1 MRSLPIFLMALA
13 PMVWA
18 DRATQTWMASP
29 GSAEWSTTAPNWDAG
44 VAWGQSNL
52 AVFAESSITNIVV
65 PGTTHVYRLTF
76 NQGNWSFTGNGR
88 IVADMYGPGTDKDKD
103 ANLALDVAAGASVD
117 FSVPI
122 MNKYGYNF
130 NLYGSGTVTLNANA
144 YLFRTGVNGGTL
156 RIVNARLTTAKMQ
169 RFRSPS
175 TGTAKLYFDG
185 ASLAPCNGNI
195 MLGETDNE
203 FDDVTVGAGGL
214 TFTTHP
220 SHTAVSFLNL
230 KHHMRP
236 ADDLGDAIDGGVTMA
251 GTYNFYIAS
260 PTCDLRGG
268 FKFLSGKSYLRYA
281 AGVGTGP
288 IYLDAPL
295 YATNAVVLT
304 NPDGVAMMLPNEI
317 IFNTNGVLGIVGG
330 TGHIEFTNVTFAA
343 DNESRRVVLTSK
355 TGGGT
360 ARYAA
365 AAGNVPFGGFSLSGG
380 IALKADGDT
389 WTAHASAASPFVSA
403 SVSDTRPVVVG
414 TGGLVF
420 DTNGQDLSLGA
431 ILEFPV
437 VTITNWLDETMFE
450 NGSFESGSSGWTF
463 GGGKAGDT
471 DVRSNGGPFDGGLSD
486 YQTPYGSKYVQVRSK
501 GGYIQRK
508 FRVPETGEW
517 HILFEYANRYNND
530 PDGLLTW
537 GVYIDG
543 EPLREK
549 ANDGLGNHGFIT
561 YNSPAV
567 MLEAGVDHTFRFET
581 GENID
586 QTYGYDSML
595 VDGVRFARSD
605 VVVNTGSFTKQ
616 GQGTLVV
623 PFLDKPGT
631 VNVQA
636 GRLEADGLFESN
648 TVNVAS
654 GATFAFRS
662 PWEVYVPNASFE
674 DDATDLTGVD
684 RGFSYSC
691 RISGWTLVG
700 GSSYRVVPGWLENG
714 SMASQSGPYTTNGT
728 HAAYLRPS
736 CSISAPV
743 YVSRAGSYEL
753 SFEHVSRWGGE
764 NDSVSKGRMLTITAT
779 IDGNTVVV
787 VPPRDYV
794 AQPPFVRVSGTV
806 ALSAG
811 CHELKIE
818 TDDANGTLP
827 LENTSITSGTMVFI
841 DNVRLVGE
849 PVGFPDLG
857 ATWNFASGAT
867 VDVGDADIVLDKVYV
882 NGVRIRGGAGAFRAA
897 GLNVLGTGSF
907 RSGPPSGFRVLFK

>member
-1 MRSLPIFLMALA
+1 MYKRDGDDYTHGHSVVSDGYGYSGDYMYLHINVGYSRKDWNIWYNMFGEAVVEGSHEWDYVWTSIVNIHPTVAGHVVSGRVLSSAGVPLSGATVRLYNSSSIQVASTATNAKGIYSFRISTSGQYAVTASKGSVASLSVSVDMLDLPVGGSYERGGDTGNKGGVDLTLEVNDEWDPGDDTASGGTWLA
-13 PMVWA
+13 PATAVQIHGQHTLSSTDLCDFFRISMTAGWTYVFETTGA
-18 DRATQTWMASP
+18 DDTY
-29 GSAEWSTTAPNWDAG
+29 GELYKSTTADSSGRVVYNDDGGDGGNFKLTYTPSSSGTYYLRVRQYSGQNDSYFLKYSCSSPQPATYLKVEGCYPHAYNTLPSDAVDLADARVDCDG
-44 VAWGQSNL
+44 VWSVSLDDTSWGATL
-52 AVFAESSITNIVV
+52 K
-65 PGTTHVYRLTF
+65 TTGGSGDGWFY
-76 NQGNWSFTGNGR
+76 
-88 IVADMYGPGTDKDKD
+88 
-103 ANLALDVAAGASVD
+103 
-117 FSVPI
+117 FSVPQ
-122 MNKYGYNF
+122 NTGYNRRCVF
-130 NLYGSGTVTLNANA
+130 TVSSGSFVAYKHVTQYGPLGE
-144 YLFRTGVNGGTL
+144 RPTGVKVTFGKNGGT
-156 RIVNARLTTAKMQ
+156 
-169 RFRSPS
+169 
-175 TGTAKLYFDG
+175 
-185 ASLAPCNGNI
+185 
-195 MLGETDNE
+195 
-203 FDDVTVGAGGL
+203 GG
-214 TFTTHP
+214 
-220 SHTAVSFLNL
+220 SDSVSAVSGQA
-230 KHHMRP
+230 MP
-236 ADDLGDAIDGGVTMA
+236 A
-251 GTYNFYIAS
+251 
-260 PTCDLRGG
+260 
-268 FKFLSGKSYLRYA
+268 
-281 AGVGTGP
+281 
-288 IYLDAPL
+288 
-295 YATNAVVLT
+295 
-304 NPDGVAMMLPNEI
+304 
-317 IFNTNGVLGIVGG
+317 
-330 TGHIEFTNVTFAA
+330 
-343 DNESRRVVLTSK
+343 
-355 TGGGT
+355 
-360 ARYAA
+360 
-365 AAGNVPFGGFSLSGG
+365 
-380 IALKADGDT
+380 
-389 WTAHASAASPFVSA
+389 ASAP
-403 SVSDTRPVVVG
+403 T
-414 TGGLVF
+414 L
-420 DTNGQDLSLGA
+420 
-431 ILEFPV
+431 
-437 VTITNWLDETMFE
+437 
-450 NGSFESGSSGWTF
+450 SGWTF
-463 GGGKAGDT
+463 GGGKAGAT

-561 YNSPAV
+561 YHSPALS
-567 MLEAGVDHTFRFET
+567 LEAGVDYTFRFET

-586 QTYGYDSML
+586 QSYGYDSML

-753 SFEHVSRWGGE
+753 SFEHVSRWGAE

-882 NGVRIRGGAGAFRAA
+882 NGVRIRGGTGAFRAA

-907 RSGPPSGFRVLFK
+907 RSGPPSGFRVFFK